1 MTKRFVSVTL
11 PIIGYIEASVE
22 LDIPDNITD
31 EDEARKWILANY
43 NTETISQHEDFDT
56 SDVDWSIEDDNHSDF
71 CVMSVDFDEELVA

>member
-1 MTKRFVSVTL
+1 MTKRFVNVTL

-43 NTETISQHEDFDT
+43 NTETISEPDDFVINK
-56 SDVDWSIEDDNHSDF
+56 VDWDIEDDNHDDL
-71 CVMSVDFDEELVA
+71 CIMSVDFDEELVA